1 MKWLALMPLR
11 GGSKSIPL
19 KNILEIEGKPLFA
32 WALESA
38 VASECFDAILV
49 ATDSPQIEEAV
60 QSWFGDQ
67 VTVVP
72 RTTDSATDTAATEL
86 VMMEVC
92 KKFDFAVMS
101 LIQATSPLTK
111 PEHFVEAQRV
121 FIEESLDSLFT
132 GVEKKS
138 FYWSFK
144 NKPLNYQPTKR
155 PRRQDFEGCIEEN
168 GAFYYTKKEIL
179 EAHHSRLGGKI
190 GHYLMSES
198 TVFELDEPA
207 DVEVIAALLSKMKG
221 SS

>member
-1 MKWLALMPLR
+1 MPLR

-38 VASECFDAILV
+38 VVSGCFDTILV
-49 ATDSPQIEEAV
+49 ATDSAQIKEAV
-60 QSWFGDQ
+60 QNWFGDQ
-67 VTVVP
+67 VTVVS
-72 RTTDSATDTAATEL
+72 RTKYSATHTAATEL

-92 KKFDFAVMS
+92 MKFDFSVMS

-111 PEHFVEAQRV
+111 PEHFSEAKSI
-121 FIEESLDSLFT
+121 FIEKSLDSLFT

-138 FYWSFK
+138 FYWSYK
-144 NKPLNYQPTKR
+144 NQPLNYQPTKR

-168 GAFYYTKKEIL
+168 GAFYFTKKEIL
-179 EAHHSRLGGKI
+179 RGYQSRLGGKI
-190 GHYLMSES
+190 GHYLMPES
-198 TVFELDEPA
+198 TAVELDEPA
-207 DVEVIAALLSKMKG
+207 DVEVIAGLLSKMKR

>member
-1 MKWLALMPLR
+1 MPLR

-49 ATDSPQIEEAV
+49 ATESPRIDEAV
-60 QSWFGDQ
+60 RNWFGDQ

-72 RTTDSATDTAATEL
+72 RTKSSATDTAATEM

-92 KKFDFAVMS
+92 RNFDFAVMS

-111 PEHFVEAQRV
+111 PEHFAEAQKV

-138 FYWSFK
+138 FFWSLK
-144 NKPLNYQPTKR
+144 NQPLNYEPTKR

-179 EAHHSRLGGKI
+179 EAHQSRLGGKI
-190 GHYLMSES
+190 GHYLMPES
-198 TVFELDEPA
+198 TVVELDEPA
-207 DVEVIAALLSKMKG
+207 DLEVITALLSTKKRL
-221 SS
+221 S

>member
-1 MKWLALMPLR
+1 MPLR

-49 ATDSPQIEEAV
+49 ATDSPQIEEVV
-60 QSWFGDQ
+60 QNWFGDQ
-67 VTVVP
+67 VSVVP
-72 RTTDSATDTAATEL
+72 RTKESASHTAATEL

-92 KKFDFAVMS
+92 RKFDFEVMS

-111 PEHFVEAQRV
+111 PEHFSEAQRV
-121 FIEESLDSLFT
+121 FIEECLDSLFT

-138 FYWSFK
+138 FYWSFE
-144 NKPLNYQPTKR
+144 NQPLNYQPTKR

-168 GAFYYTKKEIL
+168 GAFYFTRREIL
-179 EAHHSRLGGKI
+179 EAYQSRLGGKI
-190 GHYLMSES
+190 GHYLMPES
-198 TVFELDEPA
+198 TVVELDEPA
-207 DVEVIAALLSKMKG
+207 DVEVIAALLSKIK
-221 SS
+221 

>member
-1 MKWLALMPLR
+1 MPLR

-38 VASECFDAILV
+38 LESKCFDSILV
-49 ATDSPQIEEAV
+49 ATDSLQIKEAV
-60 QSWFGDQ
+60 LNWFGDQ
-67 VTVVP
+67 VNVIS
-72 RTTDSATDTAATEL
+72 RTKSSASHTAPTEL

-92 KKFDFAVMS
+92 RKFDFSVMS

-111 PEHFVEAQRV
+111 PEHFSEARKH
-121 FIEESLDSLFT
+121 FEEESLDSLFT

-138 FYWSFK
+138 FYWSFR
-144 NKPLNYQPTKR
+144 NQPLNYQPSRR

-168 GAFYYTKKEIL
+168 GAFYFTKKEIL
-179 EAHHSRLGGKI
+179 NAHQSRLGGKI
-190 GHYLMSES
+190 GHYLMPES
-198 TVFELDEPA
+198 TAVELDEPA
-207 DVEVIAALLSKMKG
+207 DVETIAGLLSKTKK

>member
-1 MKWLALMPLR
+1 MPLR

-49 ATDSPQIEEAV
+49 ATDSPQIEEVV
-60 QSWFGDQ
+60 QNWFGDQ
-67 VTVVP
+67 VAVVP
-72 RTTDSATDTAATEL
+72 RTKESASHTAATEL

-92 KKFDFAVMS
+92 RKFDFEVMS

-111 PEHFVEAQRV
+111 PEHFSEAQRV
-121 FIEESLDSLFT
+121 FIEECLASLFT

-138 FYWSFK
+138 FYWSFE
-144 NKPLNYQPTKR
+144 NQPLNYQPTKR

-168 GAFYYTKKEIL
+168 GAFYFTRREIL
-179 EAHHSRLGGKI
+179 EAYQSRLGGKI
-190 GHYLMSES
+190 GHYLMPES
-198 TVFELDEPA
+198 TVVELDEPA
-207 DVEVIAALLSKMKG
+207 DVEVIAALLSKMK
-221 SS
+221 